1 MIVNYSLSF
10 LCSPQYAKINKIRQP
25 GAKDERVN
33 SVTSELDRG
42 SSPVPP
48 EIIPMA
54 VPMEE
59 ESPRHISP
67 SPSYKTVPETLRQAK
82 EVLRLAQVVKA
93 EAEQMR
99 EEARREL
106 NIAKKDRHEAM
117 LLKKNAAEILRM
129 AKERLNSVGAK

>member
-1 MIVNYSLSF
+1 
-10 LCSPQYAKINKIRQP
+10 
-25 GAKDERVN
+25 
-33 SVTSELDRG
+33 
-42 SSPVPP
+42 
-48 EIIPMA
+48 MA

-59 ESPRHISP
+59 ESPQHISPSP

-106 NIAKKDRHEAM
+106 NIAKKDRHEAT

-129 AKERLNSVGAK
+129 AKARLNSVGAK